1 MLPHYFIDRPV
12 LAWVIAI
19 LIMIGG
25 GLAIS
30 RLPAAAYPD
39 IAPPQVSI
47 NAFYPGAN
55 ADTLERTVTQIIEQQ
70 LTGLDR
76 LMYFTSSS
84 NSNGTASIGLVFEN
98 GTDADVAVLQTQNR
112 VKLAEARLPSEVV
125 VQGLS
130 VSKVNTGFIIAL
142 GVRAPKG
149 GVSSGELNNVVSS
162 QVLDP
167 IQRIPGVSRADQFG
181 SSYSMRIWLNPDKLR
196 SFRMSAAEVLNTVRG
211 QNVQFATG
219 SVGAAPSIS
228 GQQITAPVSAEGR
241 FTSVEEFENV
251 ILRTEPNGTS
261 VRLKDVARVELGL
274 QDYAFDVRL
283 DDQPVS
289 GFGVTLLPGAN
300 ALDVAD
306 AVKARMDE
314 LQKGFPPGVE
324 WFVALDATTFIT
336 HAIDEVIITLVAAVV
351 LVFIVMLVFLQS
363 FRATLIPTLVV
374 PVALMG
380 AFIGME
386 IFGFSIN
393 QLTLFG
399 MVLAIGIV
407 VDDAIVVIE
416 SVERIMRE
424 EHLSPKDATR
434 KAMDQITSPIIAI
447 SLVLAAVFVPAAMQT
462 GSVGV
467 IYQQFALT
475 IAISMLFSAF
485 LALSL
490 TPALCATILRP
501 EHLKEN
507 KFFHAFNVG
516 YEWAQSHYLTTVK
529 FGLRHKT
536 WWWAGFVALWIFGG
550 YLLFFRVPG
559 SFVPEEDQGYAIG
572 IVQMPP
578 GSTIQRTREVMRR
591 VGDKIRRSESVD
603 SVFEVAGF
611 SFSGSDESA
620 GIFFIR
626 LKEIEDRKETATEF
640 IAWAFGN
647 IAGTERDGFVFF
659 VNLPVINGLSDF
671 GGFDLWLED
680 RGNKGA
686 DALLNA
692 QNTLVQKA
700 AASKVVQGVRYNGLA
715 PSPRL
720 ELSLDRAQAQSMGLA
735 VSDVYNAIQ
744 LMLAPV
750 YVNDFLYEGRVLRV
764 QMQADAPFRMN
775 EDALSRYYVP
785 SNVAAGSPFV
795 LSGDTTGDGMVPLA
809 SVIKSKWVVAPPTL
823 QRFNGFAAM
832 QIVGSNSPGHS
843 AGQAMAEMQRIVS
856 EDLPPGFGVDW
867 AGQSLQEIR
876 AGAEAPLLFGLSIF
890 VVFLCLAALYESWA
904 TPLAVLML
912 VPVGII
918 GAIVAAWGTGQS
930 NDVFFKIGLI
940 TIIGL
945 AAKNAILIV
954 EFAVLAQ
961 QRGVALYDAVM
972 EAARLRLRPIL
983 MTSFAFILG
992 VLPLVFSSG
1001 AGANARRAIG
1011 TGVAGGMLSA
1021 AILGVMLA
1029 PIFYV
1034 SIRRVVGD
1042 KLEIPKPESDKPE
1055 RPVNPYRSSW
1065 D

>member
-1 MLPHYFIDRPV
+1 VLPHYFIDRPV

-19 LIMIGG
+19 LISVGG
-25 GLAIS
+25 GLS
-30 RLPAAAYPD
+30 LLRLPAAAYPD
-39 IAPPQVSI
+39 IAPPQVAI

-55 ADTLERTVTQIIEQQ
+55 ADTIERTVTQIIEQQ

-84 NSNGTASIGLVFEN
+84 SSNGSASITLVFEN
-98 GTDADVAVLQTQNR
+98 GTDTDVAVLQTQNR

-130 VSKVNTGFIIAL
+130 VSKVSSGFVIAL

-149 GVSSGELNNVVSS
+149 GVGSPELNNIISS

-167 IQRIPGVSRADQFG
+167 IQRIAGVSSANQFG
-181 SSYSMRIWLNPDKLR
+181 SSYAMRIWLNPDKLR
-196 SFRMSAAEVLNTVRG
+196 SFHLSAAEVLQAVRA

-219 SVGAAPSIS
+219 SIGSAPSAAE
-228 GQQITAPVSAEGR
+228 QQITAPVSAEGR
-241 FTSVEEFENV
+241 FGSIEEFENV

-274 QDYAFDVRL
+274 QGYGFDVRL

-289 GFGVTLLPGAN
+289 GFAVTLLPGAN

-306 AVKARMDE
+306 AVKARMAE
-314 LQKGFPPGVE
+314 IAKTFPPGVE
-324 WFVALDATTFIT
+324 WFVAFDATTFIT
-336 HAIDEVIITLVAAVV
+336 HAIHEVVFTLCAAVI

-374 PVALMG
+374 PVALLG
-380 AFIGME
+380 AFIGMKV
-386 IFGFSIN
+386 FGFSIN

-416 SVERIMRE
+416 SVERLMRE
-424 EHLSPKDATR
+424 EHLSPRDATR

-447 SLVLAAVFVPAAMQT
+447 SLVLAAVFVPSAMQS

-490 TPALCATILRP
+490 TPALCATLLRP

-507 KFFHAFNVG
+507 PFFKLFNRT
-516 YEWAQSHYLTTVK
+516 YDYAQNHYLSGVR

-536 WWWAGFVALWIFGG
+536 WWWVGYAALAIVGG
-550 YLLFFRVPG
+550 YLLLFRLPG
-559 SFVPEEDQGYAIG
+559 SFIPDEDQGYTIG
-572 IVQMPP
+572 VVQLPP
-578 GSTIQRTREVMRR
+578 GATMQRTREVMRR
-591 VGDKIRRSESVD
+591 VGAKLRTSPSVH
-603 SVFEVAGF
+603 SVFEVTGF
-611 SFSGSDESA
+611 SFSGGDESQ

-626 LKEIEDRKETATEF
+626 MKELKDRKETAEQF
-640 IAWAFGN
+640 INWAFGN
-647 IAGTERDGFVFF
+647 ISGGERDGSVFF
-659 VNLPVINGLSDF
+659 VNLPVINGLSAYS
-671 GGFDLWLED
+671 GFDMWLED
-680 RGNKGA
+680 RGNKGTQ
-686 DALLNA
+686 ALIDA
-692 QNTLVQKA
+692 QNILLQKA
-700 AASKVVQGVRYNGLA
+700 SQSQAVQQVRYNGLA
-715 PSPRL
+715 PAPRL
-720 ELSLDRAQAQSMGLA
+720 ELTLDRVQAQSMGLA
-735 VSDVYNAIQ
+735 IDDVYNAIQ

-750 YVNDFLYEGRVLRV
+750 YVNDFYYQGRVLRV
-764 QMQADAPFRMN
+764 QMQADAQFRMN
-775 EDALSRYYVP
+775 EDALSRFYIPTNAAANNAFVP
-785 SNVAAGSPFV
+785 SGE
-795 LSGDTTGDGMVPLA
+795 TTSDGMVPLA
-809 SVIKSKWVVAPPTL
+809 SVVRSKWVVAPPDV
-823 QRFNGFAAM
+823 QRFNGFGAM
-832 QIVGSNSPGHS
+832 NIVGQSGPGHS
-843 AGQAMAEMQRIVS
+843 SGQAMAEMQRIVS
-856 EDLPPGFGVDW
+856 QDLPPGYALDW
-867 AGQSLQEIR
+867 AGQSLQEVR

-904 TPLAVLML
+904 TPIAVLL
-912 VPVGII
+912 IVPVGII
-918 GAIVAAWGTGQS
+918 GAIVAAWSTSLS

-954 EFAVLAQ
+954 EFALLAQ
-961 QRGVALYDAVM
+961 QRGMTLYAAVM
-972 EAARLRLRPIL
+972 EAARLRLRPIM

-1021 AILGVMLA
+1021 ALLGVLLA
-1029 PIFYV
+1029 PVFYV
-1034 SIRRVVGD
+1034 TIRRMAGD
-1042 KLEIPKPESDKPE
+1042 KFAIEETREP
-1055 RPVNPYRSSW
+1055 
-1065 D
+1065 

>member
-25 GLAIS
+25 GLAIT
-30 RLPAAAYPD
+30 RLPTAAYPD
-39 IAPPQVSI
+39 IAPPQVAIS
-47 NAFYPGAN
+47 AFYPGAN
-55 ADTLERTVTQIIEQQ
+55 ADTIERTVTQIIEQQ

-84 NSNGTASIGLVFEN
+84 NSNGTASITLVFEN
-98 GTDADVAVLQTQNR
+98 GTDPDVAVLQTQNR

-130 VSKVNTGFIIAL
+130 VSKVNQGFIIAL
-142 GVRAPKG
+142 GVRAPNG
-149 GVSSGELNNVVSS
+149 GVSSSELNNIVSS

-167 IQRIPGVSRADQFG
+167 IQRIPGVSSANQFG
-181 SSYSMRIWLNPDKLR
+181 SSYSMRIWLNPDRLR
-196 SFRMSAAEVLNTVRG
+196 AFRLSAAEVLATVRQ

-219 SVGAAPSIS
+219 AIGAAPSAPE
-228 GQQITAPVSAEGR
+228 QQITAPVSAEGR
-241 FTSVEEFENV
+241 FSSVEEFENV

-261 VRLKDVARVELGL
+261 VRLKDVARVELGM
-274 QDYAFDVRL
+274 QDYGFDVRL
-283 DDQPVS
+283 DDKPVS
-289 GFGVTLLPGAN
+289 GFGVLLLPGAN

-314 LQKGFPPGVE
+314 LQENFPPGVE
-324 WFVALDATTFIT
+324 WFVAFDATTFIT
-336 HAIDEVIITLVAAVV
+336 HAIEEVIITLVAAVV

-380 AFIGME
+380 AFIGMY
-386 IFGFSIN
+386 IFDFSIN

-416 SVERIMRE
+416 SVERLMRE
-424 EHLSPKDATR
+424 EHLSPRDATR

-447 SLVLAAVFVPAAMQT
+447 SLVLAAVFIPAAMQT

-467 IYQQFALT
+467 IYKQFALT

-490 TPALCATILRP
+490 TPALCATLLRP

-507 KFFHAFNVG
+507 KFFHAFNKS
-516 YEWAQSHYLTTVK
+516 YEYAQSHYLTGVR
-529 FGLRHKT
+529 FSLRHKF
-536 WWWAGFVALWIFGG
+536 WWLVGYAALLVIGAF
-550 YLLFFRVPG
+550 LFTRVPG
-559 SFVPEEDQGYAIG
+559 SFVPSEDQGYAIG

-591 VGDKIRRSESVD
+591 VGQKLRTSDSVNQ
-603 SVFEVAGF
+603 VFEVTGF
-611 SFSGSDESA
+611 SFSGSDESQ

-626 LKEIEDRKETATEF
+626 LKELDDRKETADEF
-640 IAWAFGN
+640 INWAFQN
-647 IAGTERDGFVFF
+647 ISGGERDGFVFF
-659 VNLPVINGLSDF
+659 VNLPVIQGLSDF

-680 RGNKGA
+680 RANKGS
-686 DALLNA
+686 DALIAA

-700 AASKVVQGVRYNGLA
+700 AQSAVVQGVRYNGLA

-720 ELSLDRAQAQSMGLA
+720 ELKLDRAQAKSMGLA
-735 VSDVYNAIQ
+735 IDDVYNAIQ

-750 YVNDFLYEGRVLRV
+750 YVNDFYYQGRVLRV

-775 EDALSRYYVP
+775 EDALSRFYLP
-785 SNVAAGSPFV
+785 TTVANGNAFALQGE
-795 LSGDTTGDGMVPLA
+795 TTSDGMVPLS
-809 SVIKSKWVVAPPTL
+809 SVVRSNWVVAPPTL
-823 QRFNGFAAM
+823 QRFNGFSAM
-832 QIVGSNSPGHS
+832 QIVGSNNQA
-843 AGQAMAEMQRIVS
+843 AGYSSGEAMEEMTRIVS
-856 EDLPPGFGVDW
+856 EELPPGFGVDW

-876 AGAEAPLLFGLSIF
+876 AGAEAPLLFALSIF

-904 TPLAVLML
+904 TPIAVLL
-912 VPVGII
+912 IVPVGII
-918 GAIVAAWGTGQS
+918 GAIVAAASTGQS

-954 EFAVLAQ
+954 EFALLAQ
-961 QRGVALYDAVM
+961 QRGVALYEAVM

-1011 TGVAGGMLSA
+1011 IGVAGGMLSA
-1021 AILGVMLA
+1021 AILGVLLA
-1029 PIFYV
+1029 PVFYV
-1034 SIRRVVGD
+1034 TVRRLVGD
-1042 KLEIPKPESDKPE
+1042 KLKL
-1055 RPVNPYRSSW
+1055 NGA
-1065 D
+1065 

>member
-25 GLAIS
+25 GLAIT
-30 RLPAAAYPD
+30 RLPTAAYPD
-39 IAPPQVSI
+39 IAPPQVAI

-55 ADTLERTVTQIIEQQ
+55 ADTIERTVTQIIEQQ

-84 NSNGTASIGLVFEN
+84 NSNGTASITLVFEN
-98 GTDADVAVLQTQNR
+98 GTDPDVAVLQTQNR

-130 VSKVNTGFIIAL
+130 VSKVNQGFIIAL
-142 GVRAPKG
+142 GVRAPNG
-149 GVSSGELNNVVSS
+149 GVSSSELNNIVSS
-162 QVLDP
+162 QILDP
-167 IQRIPGVSRADQFG
+167 IQRIPGVSSANQFG

-196 SFRMSAAEVLNTVRG
+196 SFRLSAAEVLQTVRQ

-219 SVGAAPSIS
+219 AIGAAPSAPE
-228 GQQITAPVSAEGR
+228 QQITAPVSAEGR
-241 FTSVEEFENV
+241 FSSVEEFENV

-261 VRLKDVARVELGL
+261 VRLKDVARVELGM
-274 QDYAFDVRL
+274 QDYGFDVRL

-289 GFGVTLLPGAN
+289 GFGVLLLPGAN

-314 LQKGFPPGVE
+314 LKQNFPPGVE
-324 WFVALDATTFIT
+324 WFVAFDATTFIT
-336 HAIDEVIITLVAAVV
+336 HAIEEVVITLIAAVV

-380 AFIGME
+380 AFIGMF
-386 IFGFSIN
+386 IFDFSIN

-416 SVERIMRE
+416 SVERLMRE
-424 EHLSPKDATR
+424 ERLSPRDATR

-447 SLVLAAVFVPAAMQT
+447 SLVLAAVFIPAAMQT

-467 IYQQFALT
+467 IYKQFALT

-490 TPALCATILRP
+490 TPALCATLLRP

-507 KFFHAFNVG
+507 KFFHAFNKS
-516 YEWAQSHYLTTVK
+516 YEYAQGHYLTGVR
-529 FGLRHKT
+529 FSLRHKT
-536 WWWAGFVALWIFGG
+536 WWLAGYGVLLLIGG
-550 YLLFFRVPG
+550 LLFWRVPG
-559 SFVPEEDQGYAIG
+559 SFVPTEDQGYAIG

-578 GSTIQRTREVMRR
+578 GSTIQRTRQVMRR
-591 VGDKIRRSESVD
+591 VGEKLRTSNSVN

-611 SFSGSDESA
+611 SFSGSDESQ

-626 LKEIEDRKETATEF
+626 LKELKDRDETADEF
-640 IAWAFGN
+640 IGWAFQN

-659 VNLPVINGLSDF
+659 VNLPVIQGLSDF

-680 RGNKGA
+680 RANKGS
-686 DALLNA
+686 DALIAA

-700 AASKVVQGVRYNGLA
+700 AQNPVVQGVRYNGLA

-720 ELSLDRAQAQSMGLA
+720 ELKLDRAQAKSMGLA
-735 VSDVYNAIQ
+735 IDDVYNAIQ

-750 YVNDFLYEGRVLRV
+750 YVNDFYYQGRVLRV

-775 EDALSRYYVP
+775 EDALGRFYLPTS
-785 SNVAAGSPFV
+785 VADGNAFALQGE
-795 LSGDTTGDGMVPLA
+795 TTSDGMVPLA
-809 SVIKSKWVVAPPTL
+809 SVVKANWVVAPPTL
-823 QRFNGFAAM
+823 QRFNGFSAM
-832 QIVGSNSPGHS
+832 QIVGANAPGHS
-843 AGQAMAEMQRIVS
+843 SGEAMSEMGRIVS
-856 EDLPPGFGVDW
+856 QELPPGFGVDW

-876 AGAEAPLLFGLSIF
+876 AGAEAPLLFALSIF

-904 TPLAVLML
+904 TPIAVLL
-912 VPVGII
+912 VVPVGII
-918 GAIVAAWGTGQS
+918 GAIIAASSTGQS

-954 EFAVLAQ
+954 EFALLAQ
-961 QRGVALYDAVM
+961 QRGVALYEAVM

-1011 TGVAGGMLSA
+1011 IGVAGGMFSA
-1021 AILGVMLA
+1021 AILGVLLA
-1029 PIFYV
+1029 PVFYV
-1034 SIRRVVGD
+1034 TVRRLVGD
-1042 KLEIPKPESDKPE
+1042 KLKM
-1055 RPVNPYRSSW
+1055 NGA
-1065 D
+1065 

>member
-19 LIMIGG
+19 LIMVGG
-25 GLAIS
+25 GLAVT
-30 RLPAAAYPD
+30 RLATAAYPD
-39 IAPPQVSI
+39 IAPPQVAI

-55 ADTLERTVTQIIEQQ
+55 ADTVEHTVTQIIEQQ
-70 LTGLDR
+70 LTGLDK

-84 NSNGTASIGLVFEN
+84 NSNGSASISLVFEN
-98 GTDADVAVLQTQNR
+98 GTDPDVAVLQTQNR

-130 VSKVNTGFIIAL
+130 VSKTNSDFILAL
-142 GVRAPKG
+142 GVRSPDG
-149 GVSSGELNNVVSS
+149 SVSGPEINNIVSS

-196 SFRMSAAEVLNTVRG
+196 SFHMSASEVLNTVRA

-219 SVGAAPSIS
+219 AIGAAPSAPE
-228 GQQITAPVSAEGR
+228 QQITAPVSAEGR
-241 FTSVEEFENV
+241 FSSVEEFEDV

-274 QDYAFDVRL
+274 QDYGFDVRL
-283 DDQPVS
+283 DDAPVS
-289 GFGVTLLPGAN
+289 GFGVNLLPGAN

-306 AVKARMDE
+306 AVKSRMNE
-314 LQKGFPPGVE
+314 LAKNFPPGVE

-336 HAIDEVIITLVAAVV
+336 HAIHEVIFTLVAAVV

-424 EHLSPKDATR
+424 EHLAPKEATR

-490 TPALCATILRP
+490 TPALCATLLRP

-507 KFFHAFNVG
+507 RFFHAFNVS
-516 YEWAQSHYLTTVK
+516 YEYAQNHYLGGVR
-529 FGLRHKT
+529 FSLRHKT
-536 WWWAGFVALWIFGG
+536 WWLAGYGALLVLGWLVF
-550 YLLFFRVPG
+550 LRVPG
-559 SFVPEEDQGYAIG
+559 SFVPDEDQGYVLG
-572 IVQMPP
+572 QVQLQP
-578 GSTIQRTREVMRR
+578 GATIQRTREVMQR
-591 VGDKIRRSESVD
+591 VGEKIRKSPAVLQ
-603 SVFEVAGF
+603 VFEVSGF
-611 SFSGSDESA
+611 SFNGNDESQ
-620 GIFFIR
+620 GIFFVR
-626 LKEIEDRKETATEF
+626 LKELKDRKESAAEV
-640 IAWAFGN
+640 IGWAYQNVSF
-647 IAGTERDGFVFF
+647 AERDASVYFF
-659 VNLPVINGLSDF
+659 NLPTISGLSQF
-671 GGFDLWLED
+671 GGFDMWLED
-680 RGNKGA
+680 RGYKGA
-686 DALLNA
+686 DALLAA
-692 QNTLVQKA
+692 QNTLIQKA
-700 AASKVVQGVRYNGLA
+700 SQNPVLQGVRYQGLA

-720 ELSLDRAQAQSMGLA
+720 ELKLDRAQAQSMGLS
-735 VSDVYNAIQ
+735 VDDVYNAIQ

-750 YVNDFLYEGRVLRV
+750 YVNDFYYQGRVLRV
-764 QMQADAPFRMN
+764 QMQADAGFRMN
-775 EDALSRYYVP
+775 EGALNRFYLPTNAAASNAFVP
-785 SNVAAGSPFV
+785 QGE
-795 LSGDTTGDGMVPLA
+795 TTSDGMVPLA
-809 SVIKSKWVVAPPTL
+809 AVIRSKWVVAPPTV
-823 QRFNGFAAM
+823 QRFNGFAAAS
-832 QIVGSNSPGHS
+832 IGGASAPGHS
-843 AGQAMAEMQRIVS
+843 SGEAMAAMQNIVS
-856 EDLPPGFGVDW
+856 NDLPPGFAIDW

-876 AGAEAPLLFGLSIF
+876 AGDEAPLLFGLSIF
-890 VVFLCLAALYESWA
+890 VVFLCLAALYESWM
-904 TPLAVLML
+904 TPVAVLL
-912 VPVGII
+912 VVPVGII
-918 GAIVAAWGTGQS
+918 GAIVAANVTGQS

-954 EFAVLAQ
+954 EFALLAQ
-961 QRGVALYDAVM
+961 QRGMSLYAAVL

-1011 TGVAGGMLSA
+1011 TGVAGGMLTA
-1021 AILGVMLA
+1021 AVLGVLLA
-1029 PIFYV
+1029 PMFYV
-1034 SIRRVVGD
+1034 VVRRIVGD
-1042 KLEIPKPESDKPE
+1042 KFVVEDQAE
-1055 RPVNPYRSSW
+1055 RPMNAQ
-1065 D
+1065 

>member
-25 GLAIS
+25 GLAIT

-47 NAFYPGAN
+47 AAVYPGAN

-70 LTGLDR
+70 LTGLDK
-76 LMYFTSSS
+76 LLYFTSSS
-84 NSNGTASIGLVFEN
+84 NSNGTAIITLVFEN
-98 GTDADVAVLQTQNR
+98 GTNPDFAVLQTQNR

-125 VQGLS
+125 VQGLA
-130 VSKVNTGFIIAL
+130 VSKVNQGFILAL
-142 GVRAPKG
+142 GVRAPNG
-149 GVSSGELNNVVSS
+149 GVSSDELNNIVSA

-167 IQRIPGVSRADQFG
+167 IQRIPGVSSASQFG

-196 SFRMSAAEVLNTVRG
+196 AFRISAAEALQAVRG

-219 SVGAAPSIS
+219 SVGAAPAV
-228 GQQITAPVSAEGR
+228 GDQQITAPVSAEGR
-241 FTSVEEFENV
+241 FSSVEEFENI

-283 DDQPVS
+283 DDAPVS
-289 GFGVTLLPGAN
+289 GFGVLLLPGAN

-306 AVKARMDE
+306 AVKTRMNE

-324 WFVALDATTFIT
+324 WFVAFDATTFIT
-336 HAIDEVIITLVAAVV
+336 HAIHEVIITLVAAVV

-363 FRATLIPTLVV
+363 LRATLIPTLVV

-386 IFGFSIN
+386 VFGFSIN
-393 QLTLFG
+393 QLSLFG

-424 EHLSPKDATR
+424 EHLSPRDATR

-447 SLVLAAVFVPAAMQT
+447 SIVLAAVFIPSAMQS

-467 IYQQFALT
+467 IYRQFAMT
-475 IAISMLFSAF
+475 IAVSMIFSAF

-490 TPALCATILRP
+490 TPALCATLLRP

-507 KFFHAFNVG
+507 RFFKLFNRG
-516 YEWAQSHYLTTVK
+516 FEWAQSHYLTTVR

-536 WWWAGFVALWIFGG
+536 WWLAGFAVLALGGIF
-550 YLLFFRVPG
+550 LFRMVPG
-559 SFVPEEDQGYAIG
+559 SFVPEEDQGYALG
-572 IVQMPP
+572 IVQLPP
-578 GSTIQRTREVMRR
+578 GATIKRTREVMRR
-591 VGDKIRRSESVD
+591 VGAKLRESPSVD

-626 LKEIEDRKETATEF
+626 LKDFDHRKESVTDF
-640 IAWAFGN
+640 IGWAFGN
-647 IAGTERDGFVFF
+647 ISGQERDGFVFF
-659 VNLPVINGLSDF
+659 VNMPVIQGLSDF

-680 RGNKGA
+680 RANKGT
-686 DALLNA
+686 DALIAA
-692 QNTLVQKA
+692 QNELVA
-700 AASKVVQGVRYNGLA
+700 AASQSQVVQGVRYNGIA
-715 PSPRL
+715 PAPRL
-720 ELSLDRAQAQSMGLA
+720 ELKLDRRQAQSMGLDID
-735 VSDVYNAIQ
+735 DVYNAIQ
-744 LMLAPV
+744 IMLAPV
-750 YVNDFLYEGRVLRV
+750 YVNDFYYQGRVLRV
-764 QMQADAPFRMN
+764 QIQADAPFRMN
-775 EDALSRYYVP
+775 ENALSRYYLP
-785 SNVAAGSPFV
+785 TNAATGNAFLPA
-795 LSGDTTGDGMVPLA
+795 GETTSDGMVPLA
-809 SVIKSKWVVAPPTL
+809 SVVSSKWVIAPPSL
-823 QRFNGFAAM
+823 QRFNGFSAM
-832 QIVGSNSPGHS
+832 QIVGSNNLA
-843 AGQAMAEMQRIVS
+843 AGYSSGDAMKEMSRIVA
-856 EDLPPGFGVDW
+856 EKLPPGFGLDW

-876 AGAEAPLLFGLSIF
+876 AGAEAPLLFGLSIL

-904 TPLAVLML
+904 TPWAVLL
-912 VPVGII
+912 VVPVGLI
-918 GAIVAAWGTGQS
+918 GAVVAAFSTGQS
-930 NDVFFKIGLI
+930 DDVFFKIGLI

-954 EFAVLAQ
+954 EFALLAQ
-961 QRGVALYDAVM
+961 QRGMPLYEAVM

-1029 PIFYV
+1029 PVFYV
-1034 SIRRVVGD
+1034 FVRRLVGD
-1042 KLEIPKPESDKPE
+1042 KLDMNGK
-1055 RPVNPYRSSW
+1055 
-1065 D
+1065 

>member
-39 IAPPQVSI
+39 IAPPQVTI
-47 NAFYPGAN
+47 NAVYPGAN

-84 NSNGTASIGLVFEN
+84 NSNGTAGITLVFEN
-98 GTDADVAVLQTQNR
+98 GTDPDVAVLQTQNR

-149 GVSSGELNNVVSS
+149 GVTSAELNNVVSS

-219 SVGAAPSIS
+219 AVGAAPSIPE
-228 GQQITAPVSAEGR
+228 QQITAPVSAEGR

-261 VRLKDVARVELGL
+261 VKLKDVARVELGL

-306 AVKARMDE
+306 AVKARMNE

-336 HAIDEVIITLVAAVV
+336 HAIDEVIITLVAAVI

-380 AFIGME
+380 AFIGMQ

-416 SVERIMRE
+416 SVERLMRE
-424 EHLSPKDATR
+424 EHLSPRDATR

-490 TPALCATILRP
+490 TPALCATLLRP

-507 KFFHAFNVG
+507 RFFKLFNRS
-516 YEWAQSHYLTTVK
+516 YEYAQDHFLSGVR
-529 FGLRHKT
+529 FSLRHKA
-536 WWWAGFVALWIFGG
+536 WWLTG
-550 YLLFFRVPG
+550 YGVLIVIGVLVYMRVPG
-559 SFVPEEDQGYAIG
+559 SFVPDEDQGYVLG
-572 IVQMPP
+572 QVQLQP
-578 GSTIQRTREVMRR
+578 GSTIQRTREVMQR
-591 VGDKIRRSESVD
+591 VGEKLRQSPAVLQ
-603 SVFEVAGF
+603 VFEVSGF
-611 SFSGSDESA
+611 SFNGNDESA
-620 GIFFIR
+620 GIFFVR
-626 LKEIEDRKETATEF
+626 LKELEDRKESAQDV
-640 IAWAFGN
+640 IGWAYQNVAFS
-647 IAGTERDGFVFF
+647 ERDASVFF
-659 VNLPVINGLSDF
+659 FNLPVISGLGQF
-671 GGFDLWLED
+671 GGFDMWLED
-680 RGNKGA
+680 RGNKGP
-686 DALLNA
+686 DALLAA
-692 QNTLVQKA
+692 QNLLVQKA
-700 AASKVVQGVRYNGLA
+700 SQNPVLQGVRYQGLA

-720 ELSLDRAQAQSMGLA
+720 ELKLDRAQAKSMGLS
-735 VSDVYNAIQ
+735 VDDVYNAIQ

-750 YVNDFLYEGRVLRV
+750 YVNDFYYQGRVLRV
-764 QMQADAPFRMN
+764 QMQADAGFRMN
-775 EDALSRYYVP
+775 EDSLNRFYLPTNITNNAFVP
-785 SNVAAGSPFV
+785 QGE
-795 LSGDTTGDGMVPLA
+795 TTSDGMVPLA
-809 SVIKSKWVVAPPTL
+809 SVLRSKWVVAPPTV
-823 QRFNGFAAM
+823 QRFNGFAAAS
-832 QIVGSNSPGHS
+832 IGGSHAPGHS
-843 AGQAMAEMQRIVS
+843 SGEAMKTMQEIVS
-856 EDLPPGFGVDW
+856 KDLPPGFAIDW

-876 AGAEAPLLFGLSIF
+876 AGAEAPLLFSLSMF
-890 VVFLCLAALYESWA
+890 VVFLCLAALYESWV
-904 TPLAVLML
+904 TPIAVLMI

-918 GAIVAAWGTGQS
+918 GSVLAAKLTGQS
-930 NDVFFKIGLI
+930 DDVFFKIGLI

-954 EFAVLAQ
+954 EFALLAQ
-961 QRGVALYDAVM
+961 QRGMKLYEAVM
-972 EAARLRLRPIL
+972 EAGRLRLRPIM

-992 VLPLVFSSG
+992 VMPLVFTSG

-1011 TGVAGGMLSA
+1011 IGVAGGMLSA
-1021 AILGVMLA
+1021 ALLGVLLA
-1029 PIFYV
+1029 PVFYV
-1034 SIRRVVGD
+1034 AVRRLTGER
-1042 KLEIPKPESDKPE
+1042 LEMN
-1055 RPVNPYRSSW
+1055 RN
-1065 D
+1065 

>member
-462 GSVGV
+462 GSVGG
-467 IYQQFALT
+467 IY
-475 IAISMLFSAF
+475 
-485 LALSL
+485 
-490 TPALCATILRP
+490 
-501 EHLKEN
+501 
-507 KFFHAFNVG
+507 
-516 YEWAQSHYLTTVK
+516 
-529 FGLRHKT
+529 
-536 WWWAGFVALWIFGG
+536 
-550 YLLFFRVPG
+550 
-559 SFVPEEDQGYAIG
+559 
-572 IVQMPP
+572 
-578 GSTIQRTREVMRR
+578 
-591 VGDKIRRSESVD
+591 
-603 SVFEVAGF
+603 
-611 SFSGSDESA
+611 
-620 GIFFIR
+620 
-626 LKEIEDRKETATEF
+626 
-640 IAWAFGN
+640 
-647 IAGTERDGFVFF
+647 
-659 VNLPVINGLSDF
+659 
-671 GGFDLWLED
+671 
-680 RGNKGA
+680 
-686 DALLNA
+686 
-692 QNTLVQKA
+692 
-700 AASKVVQGVRYNGLA
+700 
-715 PSPRL
+715 
-720 ELSLDRAQAQSMGLA
+720 
-735 VSDVYNAIQ
+735 
-744 LMLAPV
+744 
-750 YVNDFLYEGRVLRV
+750 
-764 QMQADAPFRMN
+764 
-775 EDALSRYYVP
+775 
-785 SNVAAGSPFV
+785 
-795 LSGDTTGDGMVPLA
+795 
-809 SVIKSKWVVAPPTL
+809 
-823 QRFNGFAAM
+823 
-832 QIVGSNSPGHS
+832 
-843 AGQAMAEMQRIVS
+843 
-856 EDLPPGFGVDW
+856 
-867 AGQSLQEIR
+867 
-876 AGAEAPLLFGLSIF
+876 
-890 VVFLCLAALYESWA
+890 
-904 TPLAVLML
+904 
-912 VPVGII
+912 
-918 GAIVAAWGTGQS
+918 
-930 NDVFFKIGLI
+930 
-940 TIIGL
+940 
-945 AAKNAILIV
+945 
-954 EFAVLAQ
+954 
-961 QRGVALYDAVM
+961 
-972 EAARLRLRPIL
+972 
-983 MTSFAFILG
+983 
-992 VLPLVFSSG
+992 
-1001 AGANARRAIG
+1001 
-1011 TGVAGGMLSA
+1011 
-1021 AILGVMLA
+1021 
-1029 PIFYV
+1029 
-1034 SIRRVVGD
+1034 
-1042 KLEIPKPESDKPE
+1042 
-1055 RPVNPYRSSW
+1055 
-1065 D
+1065 

>member
-19 LIMIGG
+19 LISVGG
-25 GLAIS
+25 GLALM

-39 IAPPQVSI
+39 IAPPQVVIS
-47 NAFYPGAN
+47 AAYPGAN
-55 ADTLERTVTQIIEQQ
+55 ADTIERTVTQIIEQQ
-70 LTGLDR
+70 LTGLDK
-76 LMYFTSSS
+76 LMYFTSAS
-84 NSNGTASIGLVFEN
+84 NSNGTANITLVFEN
-98 GTDADVAVLQTQNR
+98 GTDSDVAVLQTQNR

-130 VSKVNTGFIIAL
+130 VSKSNAGFIIAL
-142 GVRAPKG
+142 GVRAPNG
-149 GVSSGELNNVVSS
+149 GVSSAELNNIISS

-167 IQRIPGVSRADQFG
+167 IQRIAGVSSASQFG
-181 SSYSMRIWLNPDKLR
+181 SAYSMRIWLNPDKLR
-196 SFRMSAAEVLNTVRG
+196 SFRLSAAEVLRTVRA

-219 SVGAAPSIS
+219 AIGAAPSVPE
-228 GQQITAPVSAEGR
+228 QQITAPVSAEGR
-241 FTSVEEFENV
+241 FGSIEEFENV

-274 QDYAFDVRL
+274 ADYAFDVRL
-283 DDQPVS
+283 DDQAVS
-289 GFGVTLLPGAN
+289 GFAVTLLPGAN

-306 AVKARMDE
+306 EVKTRMNE
-314 LQKGFPPGVE
+314 IAKSFPPGVE
-324 WFVALDATTFIT
+324 WFVAFDATTFIT
-336 HAIDEVIITLVAAVV
+336 HAIHEVLFTLCAAVV

-374 PVALMG
+374 PVALLG
-380 AFIGME
+380 AFIGMR
-386 IFGFSIN
+386 IFGFSVN

-416 SVERIMRE
+416 SVERLMRE
-424 EHLSPKDATR
+424 EHLSPRDATR

-447 SLVLAAVFVPAAMQT
+447 SLVLAAVFIPSAMQS

-490 TPALCATILRP
+490 TPALCATLLRP

-507 KFFHAFNVG
+507 RFFQLFNRS
-516 YEWAQSHYLTTVK
+516 YDYAQAHYLSGVR
-529 FGLRHKT
+529 FGLRHKA
-536 WWWAGFVALWIFGG
+536 WWLAGFAVLLLAGG
-550 YLLFFRVPG
+550 FLFTLVPG
-559 SFVPEEDQGYAIG
+559 SFVPDEDQGYTIG
-572 IVQMPP
+572 IVQLPP

-591 VGDKIRRSESVD
+591 VGAKLRQSPSVD

-611 SFSGSDESA
+611 SFSGSDESS

-626 LKEIEDRKETATEF
+626 MKEIKDRKETATEF
-640 IAWAFGN
+640 IGWAFGN
-647 IAGTERDGFVFF
+647 ISGAERDGFVFF

-671 GGFDLWLED
+671 GGFDMWLED
-680 RGNKGA
+680 RGNKGTQ
-686 DALLNA
+686 ALIDA

-700 AASKVVQGVRYNGLA
+700 AQSKAVQGVRYSGLA

-720 ELSLDRAQAQSMGLA
+720 ELTLDRAQAQSMGLS
-735 VSDVYNAIQ
+735 VDDVYNAIQ
-744 LMLAPV
+744 IMLAPV
-750 YVNDFLYEGRVLRV
+750 YVNDFYYQGRVLRV
-764 QMQADAPFRMN
+764 QMQADAQFRMN
-775 EDALSRYYVP
+775 ESALQRFYVP
-785 SNVAAGSPFV
+785 TNAAADNAFLQKGE
-795 LSGDTTGDGMVPLA
+795 TTSDGMVPLA
-809 SVIKSKWVVAPPTL
+809 SVVKSKWVVAPPTV
-823 QRFNGFAAM
+823 QRFNGFGAM
-832 QIVGSNSPGHS
+832 NIVGSNASGHS
-843 AGQAMAEMQRIVS
+843 SGQAMAEMQRIVS
-856 EDLPPGFGVDW
+856 QDLPPGFALDW
-867 AGQSLQEIR
+867 AGQSLQEVR

-904 TPLAVLML
+904 TPIAVLLL

-918 GAIVAAWGTGQS
+918 GAIVAAKVTHLN

-954 EFAVLAQ
+954 EFALLAQ
-961 QRGVALYDAVM
+961 QRGATLYAAVM

-1011 TGVAGGMLSA
+1011 TGVAGGMLFA
-1021 AILGVMLA
+1021 AVLGVLLA
-1029 PIFYV
+1029 PVFYV
-1034 SIRRVVGD
+1034 AVRRVAGD
-1042 KLEIPKPESDKPE
+1042 KFALEGEGESKLNE
-1055 RPVNPYRSSW
+1055 G
-1065 D
+1065 

>member
-25 GLAIS
+25 GLAIT

-47 NAFYPGAN
+47 AAVYPGAN

-76 LMYFTSSS
+76 LLYFTSSS
-84 NSNGTASIGLVFEN
+84 NSNGTASITLVFEN
-98 GTDADVAVLQTQNR
+98 GTNPDFAVLQTQNR

-130 VSKVNTGFIIAL
+130 VSKVNQGFILAL
-142 GVRAPKG
+142 GVRAPNG
-149 GVSSGELNNVVSS
+149 GVSSDELNNIVSS
-162 QVLDP
+162 NVLDP
-167 IQRIPGVSRADQFG
+167 IQRIPGVSSAQQFG

-196 SFRMSAAEVLNTVRG
+196 AFRISAAEVLQAVRG

-219 SVGAAPSIS
+219 SVGAAPAA
-228 GQQITAPVSAEGR
+228 GEQQITAPVSAEGR
-241 FTSVEEFENV
+241 FSSVEEFEGI

-283 DDQPVS
+283 DDAPVS
-289 GFGVTLLPGAN
+289 GFGVLLLPGAN

-306 AVKARMDE
+306 AVKTRMDE

-324 WFVALDATTFIT
+324 WFVAFDATTFIT
-336 HAIDEVIITLVAAVV
+336 HAIHEVIITLVAAVV

-386 IFGFSIN
+386 VFGFSIN
-393 QLTLFG
+393 QLSLFG

-416 SVERIMRE
+416 SVERLMRE
-424 EHLSPKDATR
+424 EHLSPRDATR

-447 SLVLAAVFVPAAMQT
+447 SIVLAAVFIPSAMQS

-467 IYQQFALT
+467 IYRQFAMT
-475 IAISMLFSAF
+475 IAVSMIFSAF

-490 TPALCATILRP
+490 TPALCATLLRP

-507 KFFHAFNVG
+507 KFFKLFNRG
-516 YEWAQSHYLTTVK
+516 FEWSQSHYLTAVNYS
-529 FGLRHKT
+529 LRHKT
-536 WWWAGFVALWIFGG
+536 WWLAGFVALAVLGG
-550 YLLFFRVPG
+550 FLFLKVPG
-559 SFVPEEDQGYAIG
+559 SFVPEEDQGYALG
-572 IVQMPP
+572 IVQLPP
-578 GSTIQRTREVMRR
+578 GSTIKRTREVMRR
-591 VGDKIRRSESVD
+591 VGYKLRQSPSVD

-626 LKEIEDRKETATEF
+626 LKDFEHRKESVTDF
-640 IAWAFGN
+640 IGWAFGN
-647 IAGTERDGFVFF
+647 ISGQERDGFVFF
-659 VNLPVINGLSDF
+659 VNMPVIQGLSDF

-680 RGNKGA
+680 RANKGT
-686 DALLNA
+686 DALIAA
-692 QNTLVQKA
+692 QNALVASASQ
-700 AASKVVQGVRYNGLA
+700 SKVVQGVRYNGIA
-715 PSPRL
+715 PAPRL
-720 ELSLDRAQAQSMGLA
+720 ELKLDRAQAQSMGLA
-735 VSDVYNAIQ
+735 IDDVYNAIQ
-744 LMLAPV
+744 IMLAPV
-750 YVNDFLYEGRVLRV
+750 YVNDFYYQGRVLRV
-764 QMQADAPFRMN
+764 QIQADAPFRMN
-775 EDALSRYYVP
+775 ENALSCYYLP
-785 SNVAAGSPFV
+785 TNAAANNAFLPAGE
-795 LSGDTTGDGMVPLA
+795 TTSDGMVPLA
-809 SVIKSKWVVAPPTL
+809 SVVSSKWVVAPPTL

-832 QIVGSNSPGHS
+832 QIVGANAPGHS
-843 AGQAMAEMQRIVS
+843 SGEAMDEMRRIIAQ
-856 EDLPPGFGVDW
+856 DLPPGFDLDW

-876 AGAEAPLLFGLSIF
+876 AGAEAPLLFGLSIL

-904 TPLAVLML
+904 TPIAVLL
-912 VPVGII
+912 IVPVGII
-918 GAIVAAWGTGQS
+918 GAIVAAFLTSQS

-954 EFAVLAQ
+954 EFALLAQ
-961 QRGVALYDAVM
+961 QRGMPLYEAVM

-1029 PIFYV
+1029 PVFYV
-1034 SIRRVVGD
+1034 TVRRLVGD
-1042 KLEIPKPESDKPE
+1042 RLEMNGK
-1055 RPVNPYRSSW
+1055 
-1065 D
+1065 

>member
-1 MLPHYFIDRPV
+1 VLPHYFIDRPV

-25 GLAIS
+25 GLAIT
-30 RLPAAAYPD
+30 RLPTAAYPD

-47 NAFYPGAN
+47 SAFYPGAN

-84 NSNGTASIGLVFEN
+84 NSNGTAGITLVFEN
-98 GTDADVAVLQTQNR
+98 GTDPDVAVLQTQNR

-130 VSKVNTGFIIAL
+130 VSKVNQGFIIAL
-142 GVRAPKG
+142 GVRAPNG
-149 GVSSGELNNVVSS
+149 GVSSATLNNVISS

-167 IQRIPGVSRADQFG
+167 IQRIQGVSAANQFG
-181 SSYSMRIWLNPDKLR
+181 SAYSMRIWLNPDKLR
-196 SFRMSAAEVLNTVRG
+196 SFRMSASEVLNTVRG

-219 SVGAAPSIS
+219 SIGGAPSVAE
-228 GQQITAPVSAEGR
+228 QQITAPVSAEGR
-241 FTSVEEFENV
+241 FGSVEEFENV

-274 QDYAFDVRL
+274 QDYGFDVRL

-289 GFGVTLLPGAN
+289 GFGVTILPGAN

-306 AVKARMDE
+306 AVKARMEE
-314 LQKGFPPGVE
+314 LSAGFPPGVK

-336 HAIDEVIITLVAAVV
+336 HAIDEVIFTLCAAVV
-351 LVFIVMLVFLQS
+351 LVFIVMLIFLQS

-380 AFIGME
+380 AFIGMQ

-416 SVERIMRE
+416 SVERLMRE
-424 EHLSPKDATR
+424 EHLTPREATR

-447 SLVLAAVFVPAAMQT
+447 SLVLAAVFIPSAMQS

-490 TPALCATILRP
+490 TPALCATLLRP

-507 KFFHAFNVG
+507 RIFRLFNRS
-516 YEWAQSHYLTTVK
+516 YDWAQSHYLTTVR
-529 FGLRHKT
+529 FSLRHKF
-536 WWWAGFVALWIFGG
+536 WWLVGYGVLVVIGG
-550 YLLFFRVPG
+550 LLFWRVPG

-578 GSTIQRTREVMRR
+578 GSTMQRTREVMRR
-591 VGDKIRRSESVD
+591 VGEKIRQSPSVD

-611 SFSGSDESA
+611 SFSGSDESQ

-626 LKEIEDRKETATEF
+626 LKEIEDRKETAMEF
-640 IAWAFGN
+640 IGWAYGN

-680 RGNKGA
+680 RGNLGT
-686 DALLNA
+686 DALIAA

-700 AASKVVQGVRYNGLA
+700 SQSQVVQGVRYNGLA

-720 ELSLDRAQAQSMGLA
+720 ELKLDRAQAQSMGLA
-735 VSDVYNAIQ
+735 IDDVYNAIQ
-744 LMLAPV
+744 IMLAPV
-750 YVNDFLYEGRVLRV
+750 YVNDFYFQGRVLRV

-775 EDALSRYYVP
+775 EDALRRFYLP
-785 SNVAAGSPFV
+785 TNAATGNAFV
-795 LSGDTTGDGMVPLA
+795 QSGETSSDGMVPLA
-809 SVIKSKWVVAPPTL
+809 SVVGAKWVVAPPTL
-823 QRFNGFAAM
+823 QRFNGFGAM
-832 QIVGSNSPGHS
+832 QIVGSNAPGQS
-843 AGQAMAEMQRIVS
+843 SGQAMGEMQRMVAQ
-856 EDLPPGFGVDW
+856 ELPPGFGVDW

-876 AGAEAPLLFGLSIF
+876 AGAEAPLLFGLSIL

-904 TPLAVLML
+904 TPIAVLL
-912 VPVGII
+912 IVPVGII
-918 GAIVAAWGTGQS
+918 GAIVAASSTGLS

-954 EFAVLAQ
+954 EFALLAQ

-1029 PIFYV
+1029 PVFYV
-1034 SIRRVVGD
+1034 TIRRMAGD
-1042 KLEIPKPESDKPE
+1042 KLELNKS
-1055 RPVNPYRSSW
+1055 
-1065 D
+1065 